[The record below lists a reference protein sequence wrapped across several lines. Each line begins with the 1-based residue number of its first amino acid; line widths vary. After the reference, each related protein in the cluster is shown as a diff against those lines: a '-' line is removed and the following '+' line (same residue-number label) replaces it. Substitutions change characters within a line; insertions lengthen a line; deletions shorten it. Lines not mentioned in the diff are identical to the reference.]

1 MAIVRLTYGSRRWLL
16 GLVTL
21 LLFLLLL
28 LPAQTQGILLQFGG
42 PLGHVLA
49 WPLEAWSSLTTAVTD
64 LWDGYVAL
72 RYVYEENRRLERETA
87 LLREQNN
94 QLRES
99 AGAGQRLAGLLGFK
113 ERAGFDTVA
122 ARVIGKDATN
132 WYQAVLLDKGESEGI
147 QPEMGVVTPDGVVG
161 RVVKTTGSTA
171 VVLLLTDP
179 NNALAALLQRTR
191 DEGIVEGTSQRS
203 VRMKYIPL
211 LSGVRTGD
219 WIVTSGMVGG
229 FPRGLP
235 VGVVT
240 KIEKEEGEGFQ
251 VAEVEAAADF
261 SKLEEVLVITKLP
274 DAPESDTFQLAPKK
288 TPKTT
293 P

>member
-1 MAIVRLTYGSRRWLL
+1 MVRLTYGSRRWLL

-28 LPAQTQGILLQFGG
+28 LPAQTQGILLQLGG

-49 WPLEAWSSLTTAVTD
+49 WPLEGWSSFTTAVTE

-72 RYVYEENRRLERETA
+72 RYVYEENRRLERETV
-87 LLREQNN
+87 LLHEQNN
-94 QLRES
+94 QLRE
-99 AGAGQRLAGLLGFK
+99 AAAAGQRLAALLEFK
-113 ERAGFDTVA
+113 ERVGGDTVA

-147 QPEMGVVTPDGVVG
+147 QPEMGVMTPAGVVG

-191 DEGIVEGTSQRS
+191 DEGIVEGTPQRS
-203 VRMKYIPL
+203 IRMKYIPL
-211 LSGVRTGD
+211 LSSVRTGD
-219 WIVTSGMVGG
+219 WIVTSGLVGG

-240 KIEKEEGEGFQ
+240 KIEKEDGEGFQ
-251 VAEVEAAADF
+251 VAEVEPAADF

-274 DAPESDTFQLAPKK
+274 DAPDSGTFQLAPKK
-288 TPKTT
+288 ASKTT